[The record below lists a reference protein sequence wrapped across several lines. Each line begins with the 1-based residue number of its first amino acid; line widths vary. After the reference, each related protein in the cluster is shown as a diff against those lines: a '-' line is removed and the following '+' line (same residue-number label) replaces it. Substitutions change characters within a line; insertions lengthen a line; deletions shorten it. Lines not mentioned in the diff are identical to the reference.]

1 MIPTVF
7 VQLDEMPQTPNGKTD
22 TKKLPEPK
30 MDLNYVA
37 PKTKLE
43 QEICAIFSSILNLE
57 TVGAEDNFFEIG
69 GTSLIASKLIIG
81 LLKQGYTVR
90 YNDIFKNK
98 TPRALAKLLSGESD
112 SEDELNIEEDLIKNY
127 NYGEINKLLEE
138 NTLENFFDGENLEL
152 GNVLLTGATGF
163 LGIHI
168 LYEFIKNEEGKIF
181 CMLRKGKFDT
191 CEERLIDVMNYYFDE
206 DFTDLI
212 GSRIIVIEGDIT
224 EIDDFK
230 ELEDEPIDTVIN
242 SAALVKH
249 YTADDYIFRVNV
261 DGVING
267 LKFAETRNDIKYVQ
281 ISTISVL
288 SSYSLNEE
296 AYPNQEYNERTL
308 YYEQDLENKYVCS
321 KFLAERAVLQVATK
335 GLSVKI
341 IRVGNLMSRYSD
353 GVFQKNYD
361 TNAFLN
367 NLKAIKKLGAMN
379 PTMANEKVDMSQIDY
394 VAKGILA
401 LCKTP
406 DKSRVF
412 HCMNNHYISHS
423 DIVDALNAYGYGI
436 AEVDFKEFKQI
447 YEHNIN
453 ENIQGIITA
462 DFSIDDFDEE
472 DDFEENVEIEQTV
485 DILQSLGFDWP
496 EPDKE
501 YLKRLFDYLN
511 KFDYFE

>member
-1 MIPTVF
+1 M
-7 VQLDEMPQTPNGKTD
+7 
-22 TKKLPEPK
+22 
-30 MDLNYVA
+30 A
-37 PKTKLE
+37 PKTRLE
-43 QEICAIFSSILNLE
+43 QEICAIFSSILNIE

-69 GTSLIASKLIIG
+69 GTSLIASKLIIE

-90 YNDIFKNK
+90 YDDIFKNK
-98 TPRALAKLLSGESD
+98 TPKAIAKVLSGESAP
-112 SEDELNIEEDLIKNY
+112 EEELNIEEDIIKNY
-127 NYGEINKLLEE
+127 DYDEINKLLEE
-138 NTLENFFDGENLEL
+138 NTMESFFDGENLEL

-163 LGIHI
+163 LGIHV
-168 LYEFIKNEEGKIF
+168 LYEFIKNEEGKIY
-181 CMLRKGKFDT
+181 CMLRKGKFDS

-206 DFTDLI
+206 DLTGLI

-230 ELEDEPIDTVIN
+230 KLEGEPIDTIIN

-267 LKFAETRNDIKYVQ
+267 LKFAQTRNNIKYVQ

-321 KFLAERAVLQVATK
+321 KFLAERAVLQAATK

-353 GVFQKNYD
+353 GLFQKNYD

-367 NLKAIKKLGAMN
+367 NIKAIKKLKAMN
-379 PTMANEKVDMSQIDY
+379 PAMADEKVDMSQIDY

-401 LCKTP
+401 LCSTP
-406 DKSRVF
+406 DQSRVF
-412 HCMNNHYISHS
+412 HCINNHYISHR
-423 DIVDALNAYGYGI
+423 DIVDELNTYGYGI
-436 AEVDFKEFKQI
+436 AEVDFEEFKEI
-447 YEHNIN
+447 YEHNMN

-462 DFSIDDFDEE
+462 DISIDDFGEE

-485 DILQSLGFDWP
+485 DILHSLGFDWP